1 MEKEKNDKVEPDKAP
16 KEKKPLTEEQRI
28 KRNKMIAIPCM
39 FLVCGLVLWLIF
51 KPSASEGEKGS
62 KGFNMEMPDAEKTDV
77 EADKRKA
84 YSKEDLANKQK
95 EKSRA
100 MNTLG
105 EYMPGIDSTA
115 TRQEGDFDL
124 MQSGQQPTK
133 AERQEADAIRSSAEA
148 YRTLNTTLGG
158 FYEQPQQG
166 GSSEDAEL
174 RKRLDELEA
183 SMMQQENKRS
193 NMDEQVALMEK
204 SYPTCGKVHAW
215 WKCQC
220 GKSFISRNCNR
231 GKQGSCHQGQ
241 ESQGFPCKASAKACS
256 LVLEPPHE

>member
-1 MEKEKNDKVEPDKAP
+1 MEMEKNDKVEPDKAP

-39 FLVCGLVLWLIF
+39 CLVCALVLWLIL

-84 YSKEDLANKQK
+84 YSKEDFANKQK

-105 EYMPGIDSTA
+105 EYMPGMDSTA
-115 TRQEGDFDL
+115 SGQDKDFDL
-124 MQSGQQPTK
+124 MQSGGQPTK
-133 AERQEADAIRSSAEA
+133 AERQETDAIRSSAEA

-166 GSSEDAEL
+166 ESSEDAEL

-183 SMMQQENKRS
+183 SMMQQESKRS
-193 NMDEQVALMEK
+193 NMDEQVPSE
-204 SYPTCGKVHAW
+204 C
-215 WKCQC
+215 
-220 GKSFISRNCNR
+220 
-231 GKQGSCHQGQ
+231 
-241 ESQGFPCKASAKACS
+241 SQRA
-256 LVLEPPHE
+256 